1 MDDCISAKKKYL
13 EDTISHKKY
22 FFDSAYKISIYFLE
36 NDNEKMALDILRRAF
51 VHDYSKLS
59 SKEFNSFLVF
69 EDYNNSLRDASVL
82 YKKEEEVF
90 LKEHW
95 KNNKHHP
102 EYWDN
107 PSKMQEIDIVE
118 MVCDW
123 HARSVEYGTDL
134 KEFVKTRQH
143 NRFQFSDEMYEKINK
158 YIEILLK

>member
-1 MDDCISAKKKYL
+1 MDDCINAKKKYL

-36 NDNEKMALDILRRAF
+36 NDNEKMALEILRRAF

-59 SKEFNSFLVF
+59 SKEFNSFFVF
-69 EDYNNSLRDASVL
+69 NNYNNSLKDASVL
-82 YKKEEEVF
+82 YEKEEEVF

-102 EYWDN
+102 EYWEDV
-107 PSKMQEIDIVE
+107 SKMQEIDIVE

-134 KEFVKTRQH
+134 REFINIRQQ
-143 NRFQFSDEMYEKINK
+143 NRFRFSNEMCKKINK
-158 YIEILLK
+158 YVDILLK